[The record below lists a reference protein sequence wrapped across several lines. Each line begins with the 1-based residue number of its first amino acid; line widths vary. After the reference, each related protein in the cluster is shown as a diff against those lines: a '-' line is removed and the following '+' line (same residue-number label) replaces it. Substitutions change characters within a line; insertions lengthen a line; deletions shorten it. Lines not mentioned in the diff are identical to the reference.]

1 MKKENPF
8 DKLRAGKKI
17 SKPLVFM
24 LSVLALY
31 AILFV
36 FNKYLI
42 IAAFIGTLI
51 LFFKLLPILLLV
63 FIISLGINY
72 YLKGDK
78 VQKYLGKESGIKGW
92 FYAIISGI
100 LVAGPPYILYPLLG
114 DLKKSGMKD
123 SLLAVFLYNRN
134 VKIPFIPVMIYYF
147 GTAFTVIMSIY
158 IVIFSIFNGLILGR
172 LTKIQ

>member
-1 MKKENPF
+1 MKKEN
-8 DKLRAGKKI
+8 KKI

-24 LSVLALY
+24 LSVLGLY

-42 IAAFIGTLI
+42 MEAFINTII

-63 FIISLGINY
+63 FIISVATNY

-78 VQKYLGKESGIKGW
+78 VKKHLGHESGIKGW
-92 FYAIISGI
+92 VYAMISGI
-100 LVAGPPYILYPLLG
+100 LISGPPYILYPLLG

-147 GTAFTVIMSIY
+147 GLAFTVIMSIY
-158 IVIFSIFNGLILGR
+158 IVIFSVFNGLVIGR
-172 LTKIQ
+172 ITKK